1 MIVFFIFCKRFIIFE
16 QVIYPQQ
23 KCEAGFLLL
32 IDCLVAVLGETVARA
47 VEVIYVSFVNICM
60 SLFSE
65 VMMFEQ
71 VDRVWIVL
79 SSCFCIVVSRQVNA
93 AVVATA

>member
-1 MIVFFIFCKRFIIFE
+1 MIVFFIFCKSFIIFE

-23 KCEAGFLLL
+23 KSEVGFLL
-32 IDCLVAVLGETVARA
+32 IDCLVAVLGETVARS

-65 VMMFEQ
+65 VMMFE
-71 VDRVWIVL
+71 
-79 SSCFCIVVSRQVNA
+79 
-93 AVVATA
+93 

>member
-1 MIVFFIFCKRFIIFE
+1 MIVFFIFYKSFIIFQ

-23 KCEAGFLLL
+23 KSEVGFLLL

-65 VMMFEQ
+65 VMMFE
-71 VDRVWIVL
+71 
-79 SSCFCIVVSRQVNA
+79 
-93 AVVATA
+93 

>member
-1 MIVFFIFCKRFIIFE
+1 MIDCLVTVLGETI
-16 QVIYPQQ
+16 IYPQQ
-23 KCEAGFLLL
+23 KCEAGFLLS
-32 IDCLVAVLGETVARA
+32 IDCFVTVFGEMIAWA

-79 SSCFCIVVSRQVNA
+79 SSRFCIVVSRQVNA
-93 AVVATA
+93 IVVATA